1 MKIGIDSK
9 VLEDAV
15 KTITKLAPSAN
26 GLVTLELNKRL
37 VIHSAGEL
45 NRGKINVE
53 TTSIEGTGSF
63 AISVDALTSAT
74 RGRKDLLLS
83 YENSMLGIKSGRYKA
98 QLSTF
103 DPMNEEEKVAG
114 KIKGTSIDTG
124 TAGWLKE
131 ATRNV
136 ALAPDNLIMTYMPLG
151 VKATSK
157 GINVC
162 CFDTAHVAVSGSGK
176 VKGDFEFALPV
187 NIFQN
192 VLDVYAVSGFNMEL
206 TESSL
211 RCSNAQL
218 QVELALPVL
227 DDTLPDVDTV
237 LSMTKT
243 SKNSDLVKL
252 EVKKEELTNFFQNA
266 RAIAGK
272 ERTEVKMTVK
282 SNRLQLTSS
291 NINGSV
297 TSVCKV
303 KSKDLQVN
311 VNLSF
316 LEEAVVKA
324 GPTVELGIS
333 EELIVC
339 TTPSVIFVIG
349 TNQG

>member
-1 MKIGIDSK
+1 MKISIESK
-9 VLEDAV
+9 ALEDAV
-15 KTITKLAPSAN
+15 KMVTKLAPPAN
-26 GLVTLELNKRL
+26 GLVTLELAKNL

-45 NRGKINVE
+45 NRGKVNVE
-53 TTSIEGTGSF
+53 TTKVDGEGSF
-63 AISVDALTSAT
+63 SVAVDAILSAT
-74 RGRKDLLLS
+74 RGRKELELS
-83 YENSMLGIKSGRYKA
+83 YENSMLTIKSGRYKA

-103 DPMNEEEKVAG
+103 DPMNEEEKVGA
-114 KIKGTSIDTG
+114 KVKGTKIDTE

-131 ATRNV
+131 AVRNV

-176 VKGDFEFALPV
+176 VKGDFEFVLPV

-211 RCSNAQL
+211 RCSNAML

-237 LSMTKT
+237 LDMTKR
-243 SKNSDLVKL
+243 SRNSELIKL

-272 ERTEVKMTVK
+272 ERTEVKLTAK
-282 SNRLQLTSS
+282 SNKLQLTSS

-297 TSVCKV
+297 TAVCKV
-303 KSKDLQVN
+303 KSGDFKVN
-311 VNLSF
+311 VNLPF
-316 LEEAVVKA
+316 LEEAVNKA
-324 GPTVELGIS
+324 GSTVDLGIS

-339 TTPSVIFVIG
+339 TTPSVIFVIS